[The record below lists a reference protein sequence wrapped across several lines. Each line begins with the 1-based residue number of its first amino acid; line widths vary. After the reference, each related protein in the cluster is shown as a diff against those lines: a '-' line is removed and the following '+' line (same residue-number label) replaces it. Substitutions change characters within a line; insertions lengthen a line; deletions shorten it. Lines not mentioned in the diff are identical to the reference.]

1 MGTDMQGINIIT
13 AKPLSRRTVLRGV
26 GAAVA
31 LPFLDAMAPGVS
43 ALRRS
48 AARPVRRFQA
58 IFVPNGMA
66 MEYWSPATV
75 GRGFELTPI
84 LQPLAPFRDQMLVF
98 SGLNASWTYVH
109 AGASGSFLTG
119 TRRGGT
125 SETDVVADT
134 SIDQMLASEFG
145 ASTPLA
151 SLELSIDKE
160 ANAGQCT
167 SGLSCAYTQTIS
179 WRTPTTPL
187 PMENNPR
194 AVFERLFGDSGST
207 DPAVRRARM
216 QEKRSILDSVM
227 DKLAD
232 VERRVGTDDR
242 RKVEDYAAAIR
253 DVERRIEVAESKNDL
268 QPEVFAK
275 EPRGVPSTFEEHVE
289 LMFDLQFLAL
299 QSDITRVATFMLG
312 REQSTRTY
320 PEVGVNEPHHPLSH
334 HGNDPVLI
342 ARMSKVN
349 TYHAALTAR
358 YLERLRATPDQDGS
372 LLDNMAIVYGT
383 CMSNSTRHAGN
394 NVPILVLGGCG
405 GRLKGGRHLRYG
417 ATSHANLLLSL
428 MDKFDFPL
436 ERVGGSTGALPID
449 DIDTLSEV

>member
-1 MGTDMQGINIIT
+1 MKGTNIFT

-26 GAAVA
+26 GATVA

-43 ALRRS
+43 AL
-48 AARPVRRFQA
+48 ARTAVKPIRRFQA

-66 MEYWSPATV
+66 MEYWSPATA
-75 GRGFELTPI
+75 GRDFEITPI
-84 LQPLAPFRDQMLVF
+84 LQPFAPFRDRMLVF
-98 SGLNASWTYVH
+98 SGLRSSWTYVH

-134 SIDQMLASEFG
+134 SIDQILARGFG

-167 SGLSCAYTQTIS
+167 SGLSCAYTQTIA
-179 WRTPTTPL
+179 WRTPTMPL

-207 DPAVRRARM
+207 DPAVRLARM
-216 QEKRSILDSVM
+216 HEKRSILDSVL

-242 RKVEDYAAAIR
+242 RKVAEYAAAVR
-253 DVERRIEVAESKNDL
+253 DVERRIEVAESKSDAQVL
-268 QPEVFAK
+268 AQ
-275 EPRGVPSTFEEHVE
+275 EPRGVPSTFEEHVA

-299 QSDITRVATFMLG
+299 RSDLTRVATFMLG

-320 PEVGVNEPHHPLSH
+320 PEVGVAEPHHPLSH
-334 HGNDPVLI
+334 HGNDPAQI
-342 ARMSKVN
+342 AKMSRVN

-372 LLDNMAIVYGT
+372 LLDNMTILYGT

-394 NVPILVLGGCG
+394 NVPLLVLGGG
-405 GRLKGGRHLRYG
+405 AGRLRGGRHLRYDAG
-417 ATSHANLLLSL
+417 TTHANLLLTL
-428 MDKFDFPL
+428 LDKFDVRL
-436 ERVGGSTGALPID
+436 ERVGGSTGPLPID
-449 DIDTLSEV
+449 EIDTLSEV

>member
-1 MGTDMQGINIIT
+1 MRGTNIFT
-13 AKPLSRRTVLRGV
+13 AKPFSRRTALRGV
-26 GAAVA
+26 GATVA

-43 ALRRS
+43 ALTR
-48 AARPVRRFQA
+48 AAAGPTRRFQA

-75 GRGFELTPI
+75 GRDFELTPV
-84 LQPLAPFRDQMLVF
+84 LQPLARCRDRMLVF
-98 SGLNASWTYVH
+98 SGLRASWTYVH

-125 SETDVVADT
+125 SETDVIADT
-134 SIDQMLASEFG
+134 SIDQMLARELG
-145 ASTPLA
+145 VSTPLA
-151 SLELSIDKE
+151 SLELSIDQE

-179 WRTPTTPL
+179 WRTPTMPL

-207 DPAVRRARM
+207 DPAVRLARM

-253 DVERRIEVAESKNDL
+253 DVERRIEVAESKSDAR
-268 QPEVFAK
+268 PEVLAE

-320 PEVGVNEPHHPLSH
+320 PEVGINEPHHPLSH
-334 HGNDPVLI
+334 HGNDPAQI
-342 ARMSKVN
+342 AKMSKVN
-349 TYHAALTAR
+349 TYHAELTSR
-358 YLERLRATPDQDGS
+358 YLERLRTTPDQDGS
-372 LLDNMAIVYGT
+372 LLDNMTIMYGT
-383 CMSNSTRHAGN
+383 CMSNSTRHAGT
-394 NVPILVLGGCG
+394 NVPILVLGGGG
-405 GRLKGGRHLRYG
+405 GRLKGGRHLAYG
-417 ATSHANLLLSL
+417 PGTSHANLLLTL
-428 MDKFDFPL
+428 LDKFDVPL

-449 DIDTLSEV
+449 EIETLSAL